1 MAGIVVCGGGVVG
14 LSAAMMLAGDGHAVT
29 VLEPDPDGPPQAA
42 ATAWGSWKRRG
53 VVQFHQPHG
62 LFSRFR
68 QVCEAEL
75 PGLCERLVAAGCVRL
90 NRIDAAPPGLR
101 EPRPGDE
108 RFEIVTG
115 RRPVV
120 EAVFAEAAAEQVDVR
135 RGVAVTGLLTGPS
148 DLAGVPHVTGV
159 VTSDGER
166 IPADLVV
173 DATGRRGPTERW
185 LAAIG
190 AAPPHVEGQD
200 ARFLYYTRFLRGS
213 PPALRGPALAPLGSI
228 TVLTLAA
235 DNDTWS
241 VTVFGASSDTAL
253 KALRHREVFDRVVAA
268 CPLQAHWLDGE
279 ALNGVSV
286 MAGAIDRYRRFV
298 VDGRPVATGYAAVGD
313 AWACTN
319 PSAGRGLT
327 VGIVHA
333 QALRAVVR
341 EHLGDPAAF
350 AIAWDERT
358 ERVVTPFYRT
368 QLAADRVRIAEMG
381 ALRRGET
388 PPRPDPLQARFG
400 AAVGQD
406 PEAFRGM
413 LDMLMCLAQPQE
425 VFARP
430 AVQAAIA
437 AAGDPMPLPAPDRDR
452 LVTLLAA

>member
-1 MAGIVVCGGGVVG
+1 
-14 LSAAMMLAGDGHAVT
+14 
-29 VLEPDPDGPPQAA
+29 
-42 ATAWGSWKRRG
+42 
-53 VVQFHQPHG
+53 
-62 LFSRFR
+62 
-68 QVCEAEL
+68 
-75 PGLCERLVAAGCVRL
+75 
-90 NRIDAAPPGLR
+90 
-101 EPRPGDE
+101 
-108 RFEIVTG
+108 
-115 RRPVV
+115 
-120 EAVFAEAAAEQVDVR
+120 
-135 RGVAVTGLLTGPS
+135 
-148 DLAGVPHVTGV
+148 
-159 VTSDGER
+159 
-166 IPADLVV
+166 
-173 DATGRRGPTERW
+173 
-185 LAAIG
+185 
-190 AAPPHVEGQD
+190 
-200 ARFLYYTRFLRGS
+200 
-213 PPALRGPALAPLGSI
+213 
-228 TVLTLAA
+228 
-235 DNDTWS
+235 
-241 VTVFGASSDTAL
+241 
-253 KALRHREVFDRVVAA
+253 
-268 CPLQAHWLDGE
+268 
-279 ALNGVSV
+279 